1 MGNGTLILAIVT
13 VSVIAMAIIIFVI
26 FMMRKK
32 RKENLEHEI
41 EAIETNKN
49 LIISP
54 SILTEFNK
62 VESLVN
68 NKNLEKK
75 YENWKKKFDEIL
87 C

>member
-75 YENWKKKFDEIL
+75 YENWKK
-87 C
+87 